1 MVKCSSVAMCTKE
14 SMPILSTVQVFHFD
28 GEWTQRGTSLQ
39 GGQSVSIDLSYD
51 GKNILIG
58 SKEFSDGGSFD
69 NGRVAYYRWG
79 KITLNL
85 RIKLLVCIYF
95 K

>member
-1 MVKCSSVAMCTKE
+1 MCTKE